1 MFPLPLLRAR
11 KMFLDFPLGI
21 RKRKRAVVDAKNLKT
36 HHLVLDQRM
45 FFWASYVVGQDIDE
59 VWWPTASVSG
69 YKRGPE
75 CRKNSTC
82 T

>member
-1 MFPLPLLRAR
+1 V
-11 KMFLDFPLGI
+11 I
-21 RKRKRAVVDAKNLKT
+21 TQDAPP
-36 HHLVLDQRM
+36 VFGPADI
-45 FFWASYVVGQDIDE
+45 FWASYVLAQDE
-59 VWWPTASVSG
+59 VWWPTDLVSG